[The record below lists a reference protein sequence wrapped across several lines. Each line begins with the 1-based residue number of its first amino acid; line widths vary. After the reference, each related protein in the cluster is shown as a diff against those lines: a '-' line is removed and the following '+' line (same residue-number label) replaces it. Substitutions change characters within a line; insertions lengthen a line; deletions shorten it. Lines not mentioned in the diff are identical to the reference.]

1 MPSAEYTYPEWFGEL
16 LGRSLPAEGE
26 CIQLHGTSYRMIKG
40 KLRAETVY
48 SDRQKQTEDTF
59 GFKWQKRDTFE
70 SAPFRSRHREWLNQR
85 YGKATEHP
93 FLAQSALVLD
103 AGCGAGWSALE
114 YFSDVLPQIRYLG
127 VDISEAVDVAAGR
140 FEEHGFEGAFIQS
153 DLQHLP
159 IPKGSVDVIFSE
171 GVLHHTDSTEEALK
185 SLVPF
190 LKPGGRF
197 MFYVYRRKGAIR
209 EFTDD
214 YIRER
219 LQHMSGEEAWQ
230 ALMPLTK
237 LGKALGELKVTVD
250 VPEAIELLGIPAGT
264 IDLQRLFYW
273 HVCKA
278 FYDPNLSLEEMNHIN
293 FDWFSPANAHR
304 QTPEDVRQWCREAG
318 LAVER
323 EVIEEAGITIIAQK
337 QDKTDVA
344 ESERY

>member
-1 MPSAEYTYPEWFGEL
+1 MLLAEYTYPAWFEVL
-16 LGRSLPAEGE
+16 LGRPVPVEGE
-26 CIQLHGTSYRMIKG
+26 CIRLHGTSYRMING
-40 KLRAETVY
+40 KLRLESAY
-48 SDRQKQTEDTF
+48 SAAQRQTESTF
-59 GFKWQKRDTFE
+59 GFKWKKRDTFE
-70 SAPFRSRHREWLNQR
+70 SEAFRSRHRDWLNKR
-85 YGKATEHP
+85 YGDAAGHA
-93 FLAQSALVLD
+93 FLSQGVFVLD

-114 YFSDVLPQIRYLG
+114 YFAEVLPQIRYLG

-140 FEEHGFEGAFIQS
+140 FREHRFEGAFIQS

-159 IPKGSVDVIFSE
+159 IPEGSVDVIFSE

-185 SLVPF
+185 SLAPY

-197 MFYVYRRKGAIR
+197 MFYVYRRKGPVR

-214 YIRER
+214 YLRER

-250 VPEAIELLGIPAGT
+250 VPEDIELLGISAGP

-278 FYDPNLSLEEMNHIN
+278 FYDSNLGLEEMNHIN
-293 FDWFSPANAHR
+293 FDWFTPANAHR
-304 QTPEDVRQWCREAG
+304 QSPEEVRAWCREAG
-318 LAVER
+318 LDIER
-323 EVIEEAGITIIAQK
+323 EVVEEAGITI
-337 QDKTDVA
+337 VA
-344 ESERY
+344 RRQ